1 MVLPQDG
8 GIGEGQRYLPTGAG
22 DAIGER
28 TGARTE
34 KRRNRGGRNTGGRG
48 EDKHGESGAARRRSP
63 VVEVL
68 HRDYH
73 VQHGSYTRADEG
85 AGRCR
90 SGVGAGGRGEV
101 VPSPCGGFF
110 FFLRDPRAS
119 NLICIV
125 CLIFSTDSSEHF
137 KTGLIFRQLFKS
149 IPGLDK
155 YFVITTLNAIALIN
169 ATLKNLNNAL
179 TVSNAHCRWIKF
191 YPYFERFV
199 NMKPITNYCVP
210 RTIFLISNG
219 QTFRFIFFLTRLRE
233 GLRAHSRLHG
243 FQGRRGRMRRR
254 GRGSHPRED
263 APDLQGAQGRGI
275 GEDVPANDC
284 HSS

>member
-179 TVSNAHCRWIKF
+179 TA
-191 YPYFERFV
+191 YERILDY
-199 NMKPITNYCVP
+199 MDSKAA
-210 RTIFLISNG
+210 
-219 QTFRFIFFLTRLRE
+219 E
-233 GLRAHSRLHG
+233 GVCAD
-243 FQGRRGRMRRR
+243 
-254 GRGSHPRED
+254 ED
-263 APDLQGAQGRGI
+263 AVLTLGKMRLIYRELKDAESVKMCLRMIVTRHNMAGGGADVRRNEASKTDRGEELSNLI
-275 GEDVPANDC
+275 IELV
-284 HSS
+284 